1 MRASICT
8 ALVLILGAVGL
19 GACATAEQWTEIHK
33 HPTWFASNA
42 HLGFSWRN
50 QGEAPRVSRKDQRL
64 AAAGSFRAKTT
75 RLSITGRSR
84 IFRGPI
90 HERMRP

>member
-19 GACATAEQWTEIHK
+19 GACATAEQWTEISK
-33 HPTWFASNA
+33 HPTWFASNS

-64 AAAGSFRAKTT
+64 AAAENWWGDPVIVRPDQ
-75 RLSITGRSR
+75 
-84 IFRGPI
+84 IF
-90 HERMRP
+90 EN